1 MATQRVPCPP
11 APGPLEGYARHFDAG
26 FASLAQRRAFR
37 EYLQGLLLPRD
48 RNKTLTGLAGV
59 EPVLGAQLAPAQRL
73 QWFLSE
79 SSWEAGAIAA
89 RRLELLLGDPA
100 TAPTEAGVLVIDE
113 TGDRKDGTKTDHV
126 APQYLGSIGRIAN
139 GIVSVTS
146 LWADERVYYPLRVA
160 PYTPAGRLP
169 RGKLGPDFRTKPQ
182 LAVELIDA
190 AIADGFT
197 FRAVVADC
205 IYGEHPAVQTALW
218 DGAIPYVL
226 AVRARRGSWA
236 PADDPHTPEDAAR
249 LLAWGGPGAPGD
261 WTPVVRR
268 FRDGHR
274 ERWWAADL
282 RLVGLGWDQTI
293 RLVAVTTDPARL
305 PADSTWYLITNLPHP
320 DAPHAATSPIAP
332 ADLAEIARLYGLRTW
347 VEQGYKQMKQELGW
361 ADWQVRSDRAIRRHW
376 ELVCCAFAFGWW
388 AWSRAPAEAGA
399 PTGTPAG
406 QQPTTV
412 TVAGR
417 GKNVAG
423 ARSPGRPPDRGLA
436 GGVAA
441 GAGLA
446 GAVDLPPALVAGV
459 VERPAAGR
467 PAGVARLARHRA
479 PD

>member
-197 FRAVVADC
+197 
-205 IYGEHPAVQTALW
+205 TARW
-218 DGAIPYVL
+218 WPIAST
-226 AVRARRGSWA
+226 ASTRRCRRRCGTGPSRTCWPCA
-236 PADDPHTPEDAAR
+236 PA
-249 LLAWGGPGAPGD
+249 G
-261 WTPVVRR
+261 
-268 FRDGHR
+268 
-274 ERWWAADL
+274 
-282 RLVGLGWDQTI
+282 
-293 RLVAVTTDPARL
+293 
-305 PADSTWYLITNLPHP
+305 
-320 DAPHAATSPIAP
+320 
-332 ADLAEIARLYGLRTW
+332 
-347 VEQGYKQMKQELGW
+347 
-361 ADWQVRSDRAIRRHW
+361 
-376 ELVCCAFAFGWW
+376 
-388 AWSRAPAEAGA
+388 
-399 PTGTPAG
+399 
-406 QQPTTV
+406 
-412 TVAGR
+412 
-417 GKNVAG
+417 
-423 ARSPGRPPDRGLA
+423 
-436 GGVAA
+436 
-441 GAGLA
+441 
-446 GAVDLPPALVAGV
+446 
-459 VERPAAGR
+459 AAGR
-467 PAGVARLARHRA
+467 PPTTRTRPRTPPGSWPGAGRARRA
-479 PD
+479 TGRRWCAASATATASAGGRPTCVWWDWAGTRRSGWWR

>member
-1 MATQRVPCPP
+1 MTRRVACPP
-11 APGPLEGYARHFDAG
+11 APGPLEDYARRFDDG

-37 EYLQGLLLPRD
+37 DYLHGLLLPRE
-48 RNKTLTGLAGV
+48 RTKTLTGLAGT

-79 SSWEAGAIAA
+79 SSWDAAALTA
-89 RRLELLLGDPA
+89 RRLELLQRDP
-100 TAPTEAGVLVIDE
+100 TTRPTEAGVLIIDE
-113 TGDRKDGTKTDHV
+113 TGDRKDGTRTAHV
-126 APQYLGSIGRIAN
+126 AHQYLGSVGRIAN

-146 LWADERVYYPLRVA
+146 LWADEEVYYPLHVV

-169 RGKLGPDFRTKPQ
+169 QGKLDPAFRTKPQ
-182 LAVELIDA
+182 LAIELIDA
-190 AIADGFT
+190 AIAAGFA

-205 IYGEHPAVQTALW
+205 LYGEHPAVQTALW

-226 AVRARRGSWA
+226 AVRAHRGSWA
-236 PADDPHTPEDAAR
+236 RANDPHTPEEAAR
-249 LLAWGGPGAPGD
+249 RLAWGGLRAPGD
-261 WTPVVRR
+261 WMAVVRR

-274 ERWWAADL
+274 ETWWAADL
-282 RLVGLGWDQTI
+282 TLVGLGWDQAI

-305 PADSTWYLITNLPHP
+305 PAGSTWYLITNLPHP
-320 DAPHAATSPIAP
+320 AAPHAATSPIPP

-388 AWSRAPAEAGA
+388 AWSRAPAGATA

-406 QQPTTV
+406 EQPATV
-412 TVAGR
+412 TIAGR
-417 GKNVAG
+417 GKNVASL
-423 ARSPGRPPDRGLA
+423 RTPTRPAERGLA
-436 GGVAA
+436 GGAAA

-446 GAVDLPPALVAGV
+446 GAVDVPVAVVAGLV
-459 VERPAAGR
+459 DRPAASC
-467 PAGVARLARHRA
+467 A
-479 PD
+479 PGPP